1 MDERDLRLKAF
12 VKEKVRAGLMET
24 GRRLVV
30 EKGVDF
36 LTARKLSEASGV
48 SVGTIY
54 NLFATME
61 QFIEAQNMQ
70 TLDEVF
76 ELMSMVIEDANP
88 YINISRYVDAF
99 SGFVLNNGNLWQ
111 LLFRDHLFRT
121 QAGRSFAYSRKIKR
135 IEKLIDRQL
144 EKMFDR
150 LSYKERRLSAKVLE
164 MSLFALSGFLAGNV
178 WDDLRDVN
186 KRNISGLLL
195 NTYLAG
201 LATLKKG

>member
-150 LSYKERRLSAKVLE
+150 LSFCVMLTKEISAVCC
-164 MSLFALSGFLAGNV
+164 
-178 WDDLRDVN
+178 
-186 KRNISGLLL
+186 
-195 NTYLAG
+195 
-201 LATLKKG
+201 